1 MVSILSLSPLR
12 NQSARK
18 NADEEETYYQK
29 KKKKKEEINIEIT
42 NSTQKRKRKYF
53 ISYHSKI
60 AQRATQSL
68 QE

>member
-1 MVSILSLSPLR
+1 MMVSILSLSPLR
-12 NQSARK
+12 NKSARK

-29 KKKKKEEINIEIT
+29 KKKEINIEIT